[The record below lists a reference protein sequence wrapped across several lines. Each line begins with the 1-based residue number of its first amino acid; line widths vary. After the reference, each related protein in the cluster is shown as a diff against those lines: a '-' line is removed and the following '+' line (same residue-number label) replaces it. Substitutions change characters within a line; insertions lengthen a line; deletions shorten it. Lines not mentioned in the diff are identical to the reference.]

1 MISVPIHRLTEAGD
15 PAVDAPAAAYTHF
28 AHPYDHFVTLISHV
42 HPGFVICDA
51 VRKLAWYSLRTR
63 ALAVLYPD
71 HNPIIDI
78 IQAIWHAWTEEVK
91 DT

>member
-1 MISVPIHRLTEAGD
+1 
-15 PAVDAPAAAYTHF
+15 
-28 AHPYDHFVTLISHV
+28 
-42 HPGFVICDA
+42 
-51 VRKLAWYSLRTR
+51 LAWYSLQTR

-91 DT
+91 DTQGFREFLKIPKPEPQDEESINSHRTSSHRIPSGLQPMLPGKAQQETP